1 MKARSPRHRRQPAAP
16 APAPAAKRPA
26 RARGRARDFLADI
39 TIDFGPRQ
47 LIADFFPKAVA
58 QIRAQGL
65 TLSFV
70 SMDELTAINAR
81 NRDSWRPLLPIF
93 DPAHGVNAT
102 DSYCIV
108 ARNGQGDAVA
118 TTAGR
123 LFRWTRTT
131 FKQEAESLRLLY
143 AEPEQHRGP
152 DETISVTAPKASNI
166 TGRVVFN
173 GAAWNRRDYR
183 GGSLSAILP
192 RIGRTYALTRWASDH
207 IMSIMAEDVYRG
219 GVAERAGYK
228 DVEWALLLNRTPVWR
243 DGTIRTA
250 VISMDTEHQLADLGT
265 FATGLDAVV
274 DPMVQF
280 GAA

>member
-1 MKARSPRHRRQPAAP
+1 MKARAPLQRSPSTVPD
-16 APAPAAKRPA
+16 PAPAAKSPK
-26 RARGRARDFLADI
+26 RARGRRRDFLADI
-39 TIDFGPRQ
+39 TIDFGPRE
-47 LIADFFPKAVA
+47 LLARFFPKAVE

-81 NRDSWRPLLPIF
+81 NSDSWRPLLPIF
-93 DPAHGVNAT
+93 DPAHGVGT
-102 DSYCIV
+102 EDSYCIV

-123 LFRWTRTT
+123 LFSWSKTT
-131 FKQEAESLRLLY
+131 FKAEAESLRLLY
-143 AEPEQHRGP
+143 AEPERHRGS
-152 DETISVTAPKASNI
+152 DETIAVTAPKASTI
-166 TGRVVFN
+166 SGRVVFN

-192 RIGRTYALTRWASDH
+192 RIGRTYALTRWSSDH

-243 DGTIRTA
+243 GGTIRTA
-250 VISMDTEHQLADLGT
+250 VISMDTKHQLADLGQ
-265 FATGLDAVV
+265 FLTGLDAVV
-274 DPMVQF
+274 DPVVQF